1 MPKRHV
7 IKQLSIFV
15 NNEPGRLAKIARI
28 MKEEGIDIYAFNIA
42 EASGFGVFRAIVRD
56 PDIAFQ
62 KLKDRDLVVKE
73 TEVIAIPME
82 DRPGGLFEAAAVLG
96 EVGINIE
103 YGYAY
108 SGKEGAIFFIRV
120 NDTESAI
127 NTLLNHGIRLL
138 KEGDL

>member
-7 IKQLSIFV
+7 IKQISVFV
-15 NNEPGRLAKIARI
+15 NNEPGRLAKIAR
-28 MKEEGIDIYAFNIA
+28 MLSEEDVDIRAFNIA

-56 PDIAFQ
+56 PDRAFER
-62 KLKDRDLVVKE
+62 LKDRGVIVKE
-73 TEVIAIPME
+73 TEVIAIPMQ

-96 EVGINIE
+96 EEGINIE

-120 NDTESAI
+120 DDTEAAISA
-127 NTLLNHGIRLL
+127 LLDRGLEL
-138 KEGDL
+138 MKEGDL